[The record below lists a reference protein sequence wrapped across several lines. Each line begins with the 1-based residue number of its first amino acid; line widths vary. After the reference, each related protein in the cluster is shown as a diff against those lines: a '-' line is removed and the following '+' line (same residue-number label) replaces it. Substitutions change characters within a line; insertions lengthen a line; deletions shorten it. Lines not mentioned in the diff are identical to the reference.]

1 MDYNSLQ
8 LDNIYASLENVG
20 PIMVVCINRDGGG
33 IIYRN
38 ARFERELIAH
48 DGEVANLTIYDFV
61 HDESYIPLARLLNT
75 AKENPG
81 QTADF
86 CFLDKQNK
94 CYEVELNTH
103 ANPFDP
109 EQLVLFLTD
118 IREQQERDRS
128 LRVYQQIFS
137 STEELIALIDTNYRY
152 QVVNRSYLEHHQIA
166 EDTII
171 GSTLFDLYQEEATDL
186 IKVIDRTLKQGEV
199 VRQLHPYTSPKCKG
213 EILYIDSMHSPY
225 LDQQGKICGVIV
237 SARDITEQYRAEKAM
252 ESSQG
257 YYKML
262 FQYSPDMLASVNI
275 DTGKIIESNHMLSKV
290 MELDDQEVKGTS
302 VFSFHA
308 PPCKERLAGAVAML
322 NERDAISDLEL
333 CLVSSSGEQVSVS
346 LRTTPMVDLERNIAI
361 FVWRD
366 IRKQKQLAHDA
377 VHDTLTSLLNRAGF
391 MEQLD
396 KRFRRSEGKVLC
408 YFDVDNFKTL
418 NDTFGHLM
426 GDKFLIEL
434 AAIMNEFMS
443 EETVGRLGGDEFV
456 ALLGHNDLEVA
467 ERLMESIN
475 QSISD
480 LVSSNEQYAKSKLG
494 VSIGITPFSNDE
506 SRRVVLQRADNA
518 CYESK
523 RTGKHKV
530 TTYEVQVA

>member
-1 MDYNSLQ
+1 MDYKTLQ
-8 LDNIYASLENVG
+8 LDSIYASLEDVG
-20 PIMVVCINRDGGG
+20 PIMVVCINRDGGD

-38 ARFERELIAH
+38 ARFERELVAP
-48 DGEVANLTIYDFV
+48 DEEVSKLTIYDFV

-75 AKENPG
+75 AKQNPG
-81 QTADF
+81 QTAEF
-86 CFLDKQNK
+86 CFLDKQDK
-94 CYEVELNTH
+94 CYEIELNTY
-103 ANPFDP
+103 ANPFDSD
-109 EQLVLFLTD
+109 QLVLFLTD
-118 IREQQERDRS
+118 IREQQERDRA
-128 LRVYQQIFS
+128 LRVYEQIFS
-137 STEELIALIDTNYRY
+137 STEELIALIDTNYCY
-152 QVVNRSYLEHHQIA
+152 QVVNRAYLEHHQVT
-166 EDTII
+166 EETIT
-171 GSTLFDLYQEEATDL
+171 GSTLFDLYQEEAAEL
-186 IKVIDRTLKQGEV
+186 VKVIDRTLKNGEV
-199 VRQLHPYTSPKCKG
+199 VRQLHPYNSPKRKG
-213 EILYIDSMHSPY
+213 ETLYIDSMHSPY
-225 LDQQGKICGVIV
+225 LDQQGNICGVIV
-237 SARDITEQYRAEKAM
+237 SARDITEQYRAEQEM
-252 ESSQG
+252 ESSQS

-275 DTGKIIESNHMLSKV
+275 DTGKIIESNHMLAKV
-290 MELDDQEVKGTS
+290 MELDDREINGSS

-308 PPCKERLAGAVAML
+308 PPCKERLASAVAML
-322 NERDAISDLEL
+322 NEKDAISDLEL

-346 LRTTPMVDLERNIAI
+346 LRTTPMVDLKRNIAI

-366 IRKQKQLAHDA
+366 IRRQKQLAHDA

-396 KRFRRSEGKVLC
+396 KRFRRSEGKILC

-418 NDTFGHLM
+418 NDTYGHLT

-434 AAIMNEFMS
+434 AAIMREFLP
-443 EETVGRLGGDEFV
+443 EDAVGRMGGDEFV
-456 ALLGHNDLEVA
+456 ALLSHNDLEVA
-467 ERLMESIN
+467 ERLMESLN
-475 QSISD
+475 ENISNM
-480 LVSSNEQYAKSKLG
+480 VAANTKYAKSLLG